1 MIKKIMKSF
10 FNALV
15 LLTTSIILIAL
26 FLLLVYAFS
35 FVYNFLLNNFYI
47 ITITFVV
54 SLVVLFIYY
63 LKIK

>member
-1 MIKKIMKSF
+1 MKKMLINTF
-10 FNALV
+10 IRLIA
-15 LLTTSIILIAL
+15 SIIVITL

-47 ITITFVV
+47 ITIAFII

-63 LKIK
+63 LKTK